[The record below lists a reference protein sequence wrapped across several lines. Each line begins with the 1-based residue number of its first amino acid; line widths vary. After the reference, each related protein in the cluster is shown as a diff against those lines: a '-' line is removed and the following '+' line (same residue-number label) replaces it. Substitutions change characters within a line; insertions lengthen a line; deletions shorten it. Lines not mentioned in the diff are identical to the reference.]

1 MSRSSASTTAG
12 PGSTGTTER
21 SRRASLPAPSPAAR
35 WILGFP
41 GTTLPRGL
49 ARAIGEGRVDGLMLF
64 RDNIGGSVAGARELR
79 REVLS
84 LVPKGRPFVFAA
96 DEEGGLISQTSRLML
111 PGGDAWASV
120 PTPRALGRVGQPAGC
135 RFIGKMLGRRLRAL
149 GVTIDFAPSLDL
161 DTEGENPVIG
171 SRSFGADPVRVA
183 ELGLSLAE
191 GLALAGVAP
200 CFKHYPGHGGT
211 RLDSHRTLPTMDPR
225 ERGRHES
232 PFKDCLRAIHAGSAV
247 WERRPRP
254 WVMGAHVDW
263 GDGVPASLHPTL
275 LARVRRWLPGTL
287 LVTDSLEMGAVS
299 LAAGAARQASDAGN
313 DLLLVA
319 RGWEAALAG
328 MEASSTAGA
337 SVVSGAPGAA
347 GSGSGRGSRGGRAA
361 RVLEELVQRTD
372 RRVSLSLPR
381 EDEAYLARLHL
392 ASVRLSCAPAELPE
406 GPWTWV
412 VPEGLSPYAR
422 LRDWTP
428 PSDKASSDTPTG
440 GRRRSD
446 SPSNGR
452 SARDRRRFCAE
463 VVWIP
468 ETASAAFI
476 ASIARRLAGGA
487 SPVLVGTL
495 FRGRPGEAIR
505 AAWRPLVEHP
515 RVRVLAHLLDEGWP
529 EPTGPGGT
537 AVAFTSGPSVE
548 SLAALA
554 RALEMPDEAWRRGDD
569 GLHLVVDRGPAG
581 LAK

>member
-1 MSRSSASTTAG
+1 
-12 PGSTGTTER
+12 
-21 SRRASLPAPSPAAR
+21 
-35 WILGFP
+35 
-41 GTTLPRGL
+41 
-49 ARAIGEGRVDGLMLF
+49 MLF
-64 RDNIGGSVAGARELR
+64 RDNTGGSLAGARELR

-84 LVPKGRPFVFAA
+84 LVPNGRPFVFAA
-96 DEEGGLISQTSRLML
+96 DEEGGLVSQTSRLML
-111 PGGDAWASV
+111 PRGDAWLSV
-120 PTPRALGRVGQPAGC
+120 PTPRALGRVGRPAAC
-135 RFIGKMLGRRLRAL
+135 RFVGKLLGRRLRAL
-149 GVTIDFAPSLDL
+149 GVTVDFAPSLDL

-183 ELGLSLAE
+183 ALGLAFAE

-232 PFKDCLRAIHAGSAV
+232 PFRECLRAIHAGSAV
-247 WERRPRP
+247 WARHPRP

-263 GDGVPASLHPTL
+263 GDGVPASLHPML

-299 LAAGAARQASDAGN
+299 LAAGAACQASEAGN
-313 DLLLVA
+313 DVLLVA
-319 RGWEAALAG
+319 RGWEAALVG
-328 MEASSTAGA
+328 MEAASSSTPLPSVSKTLLAPAVSAGSTPLVVCRA
-337 SVVSGAPGAA
+337 SGAA

-361 RVLEELVQRTD
+361 RILEELVHRTD
-372 RRVSLSLPR
+372 RRASLSLPR
-381 EDEAYLARLHL
+381 EDGAYLARLHL

-422 LRDWTP
+422 LRDWKP
-428 PSDKASSDTPTG
+428 PNDGPAPG
-440 GRRRSD
+440 
-446 SPSNGR
+446 
-452 SARDRRRFCAE
+452 RRRFCAE
-463 VVWIP
+463 VVWVP
-468 ETASAAFI
+468 ESASATFL
-476 ASIARRLAGGA
+476 ASIARRLAGGTG
-487 SPVLVGTL
+487 PVLVATL

-515 RVRVLAHLLDEGWP
+515 HVRVLAHLLDEGWP
-529 EPTGPGGT
+529 EPGGPGGI

-548 SLAALA
+548 SLTALA
-554 RALEMPDEAWRRGDD
+554 RALDMPDEAWRRGDD

>member
-1 MSRSSASTTAG
+1 MSKSSASTTAG
-12 PGSTGTTER
+12 PSSTGTTER
-21 SRRASLPAPSPAAR
+21 ARGVTKRARGASIPAAR

-41 GTTLPRGL
+41 GTTLPRAL

-64 RDNIGGSVAGARELR
+64 RDNTGGSVAGARELR

-84 LVPKGRPFVFAA
+84 LVPNGRPFVFAA
-96 DEEGGLISQTSRLML
+96 DEEGGLISQTSRLVL
-111 PGGDAWASV
+111 PGGDAWPTV
-120 PTPRALGRVGQPAGC
+120 PTPRALGRVGRPAAC
-135 RFIGKMLGRRLRAL
+135 RFVGKLLGRRLRAL
-149 GVTIDFAPSLDL
+149 GVTVDFAPSLDL

-183 ELGLSLAE
+183 ALGLAFAE

-211 RLDSHRTLPTMDPR
+211 RLDSHRVLPTMDPR

-232 PFKDCLRAIHAGSAV
+232 PFRDCLRAIRAGSAV
-247 WERRPRP
+247 WARRPRP

-263 GDGVPASLHPTL
+263 GDGMPASLHPTL
-275 LARVRRWLPGTL
+275 LARVRRWLPGTP

-299 LAAGAARQASDAGN
+299 LAAGAACQAWEAGN
-313 DLLLVA
+313 DVLLVA

-328 MEASSTAGA
+328 MEGIEASPTSGI
-337 SVVSGAPGAA
+337 SVISGVSGAA
-347 GSGSGRGSRGGRAA
+347 GSGSRRGPRALRAA
-361 RVLEELVQRTD
+361 RILEELAQRTD
-372 RRVSLSLPR
+372 RRASLSLPR
-381 EDEAYLARLHL
+381 EDDAYLARLHL

-422 LRDWTP
+422 LRDWKP
-428 PSDKASSDTPTG
+428 PSDKPAPG
-440 GRRRSD
+440 
-446 SPSNGR
+446 
-452 SARDRRRFCAE
+452 RRRFCAE
-463 VVWIP
+463 VVWVP
-468 ETASAAFI
+468 ESASAAFL

-487 SPVLVGTL
+487 GPVVVATL

-529 EPTGPGGT
+529 EPGGPGGT
-537 AVAFTSGPSVE
+537 AVSFTSGPSVE

-554 RALEMPDEAWRRGDD
+554 QALDVRDEAWRHGDN
-569 GLHLVVDRGPAG
+569 GLHLVVDTGPAG